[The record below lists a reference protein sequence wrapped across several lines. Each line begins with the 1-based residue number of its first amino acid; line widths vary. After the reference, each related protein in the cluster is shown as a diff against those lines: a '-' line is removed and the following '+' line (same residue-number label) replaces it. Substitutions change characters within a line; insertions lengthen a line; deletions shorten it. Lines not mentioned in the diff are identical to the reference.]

1 MNVRRKSDKVL
12 AVLHLV
18 IKMRSL
24 TSSACTGGKLEGNSL
39 KEGLFLLTCFSAL
52 SLDANNDKDNS
63 NDGPMKLRRQGTPE
77 SPSLQQFPLG
87 SKRKEIKSVKGVLN
101 SGMNAPL
108 NSAGSKSRQ
117 SSRPGSPSPE
127 QRPLFQQQHQQF
139 QQQLQHQK
147 QQLQQALQHEQQ
159 YQQQQQQQR
168 PSAFGAGE
176 SPLMNDPMSAAARAA
191 KVKSDLLMGL
201 NSLTVRPGTNPAKD
215 SSSASGVSDGG
226 SPNQMNQMKLNML
239 NQGSYGSAPYESL
252 RMNGYNSSG
261 TVSGPPPGLGPS
273 NGSISGNGGSSNSS
287 PHLMSTMLNRE
298 NGSGP
303 QGLPSY
309 GNSGKP
315 LDVATMMSTLDLFGP
330 GSPASLMMSPNWSS
344 MTNGSQQQHR
354 QEMMNGQGGRPT
366 NEEMNGGSA
375 TGSSTP
381 TLASASA
388 TAHSVEDLELQVI
401 NAKMETQMLENQ
413 LNAVIKRNRRKL
425 YA

>member
-1 MNVRRKSDKVL
+1 M
-12 AVLHLV
+12 
-18 IKMRSL
+18 
-24 TSSACTGGKLEGNSL
+24 
-39 KEGLFLLTCFSAL
+39 
-52 SLDANNDKDNS
+52 
-63 NDGPMKLRRQGTPE
+63 
-77 SPSLQQFPLG
+77 
-87 SKRKEIKSVKGVLN
+87 
-101 SGMNAPL
+101 
-108 NSAGSKSRQ
+108 
-117 SSRPGSPSPE
+117 
-127 QRPLFQQQHQQF
+127 
-139 QQQLQHQK
+139 
-147 QQLQQALQHEQQ
+147 
-159 YQQQQQQQR
+159 
-168 PSAFGAGE
+168 
-176 SPLMNDPMSAAARAA
+176 DPMSAAARAA

-201 NSLTVRPGTNPAKD
+201 NSLSVRPGTNPAKD
-215 SSSASGVSDGG
+215 SSGVSGVSDGG

-239 NQGSYGSAPYESL
+239 NQGSYGSTPYESL

-273 NGSISGNGGSSNSS
+273 NGSMSGNTSSNNS

-298 NGSGP
+298 NGSGH

-344 MTNGSQQQHR
+344 VANVSQQQHR
-354 QEMMNGQGGRPT
+354 QETMNGQGVRPT

-381 TLASASA
+381 TQASASA
-388 TAHSVEDLELQVI
+388 TSHSVEDLELQVI